1 MSGNVLN
8 NVFLEWFIGAGLF
21 VYAVP
26 QKPLIALEPP
36 PLTVQLELQELAEQ
50 TQADEPEKPRWTSC
64 ITYLRQ
70 KWGIPI
76 YGDALFQS
84 PDTTLSEVQYG
95 DVTIFLYGMGVDKS
109 HVAMFDHFDKTGFWV
124 WEYNRKPGLEEH
136 RLVSYADPYLL
147 GFKSFK

>member
-1 MSGNVLN
+1 MELLV
-8 NVFLEWFIGAGLF
+8 GLF
-21 VYAVP
+21 GAFLGVSSAVYPIETKAMV
-26 QKPLIALEPP
+26 ALEPP
-36 PLTVQLELQELAEQ
+36 PLSVQLELQQTVEEQ
-50 TQADEPEKPRWTSC
+50 AEKPRWTSC

-109 HVAMFDHFDKTGFWV
+109 HVAMFDRFDKTGFWV